1 MMPALCGKPK
11 EFGVGFCVSYTQ
23 GIPFFYSFFSSHLL
37 LVPFLVFFLQFSLA
51 QEHRHFCTKLKEK
64 LGPEAAQEKID
75 KEREKF
81 YLKMA
86 SMSKFLYFYIYR
98 SFTIA
103 N

>member
-1 MMPALCGKPK
+1 MLDFVFLTRK
-11 EFGVGFCVSYTQ
+11 EFH
-23 GIPFFYSFFSSHLL
+23 FFTVFFLLTFSLSH
-37 LVPFLVFFLQFSLA
+37 FLFFFLQFSLA